1 MIRGRL
7 SFHQQQELN
16 VRDTLHITLLDA
28 PKLPTGMAPSTQKPI
43 GGRKRILLFKP
54 AALICAT
61 AIALLTG
68 CGGANQE
75 SAAVANSSPRPM
87 NASTLG
93 LLDPLAPEDDLGGT
107 DTAQVD
113 YHSRSL
119 YSGPA
124 PRPGPD
130 ILYAAPP
137 RAPQLENT
145 GIWRA
150 NPILVSGASAY
161 RRGEFL
167 YQDFLYDDRGA
178 NAGLPDPN
186 DQRRSA
192 ETFSRGN
199 GTYTYPTDPVYAN
212 NAADIVELRIK
223 PRSDFTAFRITMNSL
238 IDAERVG
245 ITIALGDS
253 ASPRPFPF
261 GANVS
266 APAQYFLTAYGNQ
279 AVLTNAADGSVLS
292 PAPTIT
298 VDMVRRQFEIRV
310 PKAAW
315 DPGQNVVRVAAGAG
329 LWDKTANR
337 YLLPAAT
344 ADTVTPG
351 GGGTLANPPAF
362 FNVAFRFNEPIF
374 GPGQSATET
383 SYWRDNAQAK
393 ALASGDISSFFA
405 RVDFSKLT
413 PSFSDDMPGQPQGV
427 PQTGSINRI
436 FASHVETKQG
446 VDFSLRCGRA
456 PVCKGEYRGQLQPY
470 TLYVPVKPVPATGY
484 GLTLLLHSL
493 GGNHN
498 QYANSRNQSQLGE
511 RGDGHLVATP
521 LGRGPD
527 GWYVDDAAADT
538 FEMWAD
544 IARHYPLDPAM
555 TAISGYSMGGHGS
568 FKFSTR
574 YPDLFAKVHT
584 VVGPPALGIWA
595 PPNAPTG
602 GEGTN
607 TNALLPGLRNVP
619 IMMWVQA
626 ADELVPYTG
635 TSAQAQSLD
644 ALGYRYRFD
653 TYTSGEHLTL
663 ARHDQYQ
670 GSADFLGDARVDRN
684 PSRITYVANP
694 VMDVP
699 GRTLVGNHAYWL
711 SGIAV
716 RDTGSAV
723 PRGGIDVKSHGFGE
737 GDPVA
742 SATQSGAGT
751 TTGNLGIQAYVSQF
765 KTWSL
770 PTLAPT
776 ANRLDIVARNVSEV
790 TIHVQRA
797 KVGCDAA
804 LAVDTDGPLT
814 VTLAGCD
821 RQVRYP

>member
-1 MIRGRL
+1 MRDISPRIAFPPQRRDAGSTGRL
-7 SFHQQQELN
+7 CHA
-16 VRDTLHITLLDA
+16 DA
-28 PKLPTGMAPSTQKPI
+28 AVPDRSRPRQAVWI
-43 GGRKRILLFKP
+43 CV
-54 AALICAT
+54 AALMA
-61 AIALLTG
+61 LTG
-68 CGGANQE
+68 CGGGQDHTA
-75 SAAVANSSPRPM
+75 STGTSPRM
-87 NASTLG
+87 LNAAALD

-107 DTAQVD
+107 DTPQVD
-113 YHSRSL
+113 YRSRSL

-178 NAGLPDPN
+178 GFVLDPN
-186 DQRRSA
+186 DQRRTA
-192 ETFSRGN
+192 ENFSRGN

-223 PRSDFTAFRITMNSL
+223 ARSSYTAFRVTMNSL
-238 IDAERVG
+238 IDAERVAF
-245 ITIALGDS
+245 TIALGDS

-266 APAQYFLTAYGNQ
+266 APAQYFLTVHGTQ
-279 AVLTNAADGSVLS
+279 AVLTNAVDGSNVA
-292 PAPTIT
+292 PAPTVT
-298 VDMVRRQFEIRV
+298 VDTERRQFEVRV
-310 PKAAW
+310 PTAAW
-315 DPGQNVVRVAAGAG
+315 NPGQSVVRIAAGAG
-329 LWDKTANR
+329 LWDARANR

-344 ADTVTPG
+344 ANATTPG
-351 GGGTLANPPAF
+351 GAGVSPNPPAF
-362 FNVAFRFNEPIF
+362 FNVAFRFNEPIY

-393 ALASGDISSFFA
+393 ALAAGDISSFFA

-413 PSFSDDMPGQPQGV
+413 SNFNDDMPGQPHGV

-446 VDFSLRCGRA
+446 VDFSVRCGSA

-470 TLYVPVKPVPATGY
+470 TVYVPVKPVPATGY

-511 RGDGHLVATP
+511 RGNGHIVATA

-544 IARHYPLDPAM
+544 IARHYPLDPDM
-555 TAISGYSMGGHGS
+555 TATSGYSMGGHGS

-619 IMMWVQA
+619 ILMWVQA

-635 TSAQAQSLD
+635 TSAQAQTLD
-644 ALGYRYRFD
+644 ALNYRYRFD
-653 TYTSGEHLTL
+653 TYTTGEHLTL

-670 GSADFLGDARVDRN
+670 GSADFLGNARVDRN
-684 PSRITYVANP
+684 PSRVTYVANP

-699 GRTLVGNHAYWL
+699 QRTLVGNHAYWL

-716 RDTGSAV
+716 RDTSNPI
-723 PRGGIDVKSHGFGE
+723 PRGTIDVKSHGFGE
-737 GDPVA
+737 GDSTA
-742 SATQSGAGT
+742 SPTQYGSGT
-751 TTGNLGIQAYVSQF
+751 TSGNLGIQAYVSQY

-770 PTLAPT
+770 PPVALT
-776 ANRLDIVARNVSEV
+776 ANRLDIVARNISEV

-797 KVGCDAA
+797 KVSCDAA

-814 VTLAGCD
+814 VTLAGCN

>member
-1 MIRGRL
+1 MTQENSISPPARCRGALPALPRRA
-7 SFHQQQELN
+7 HAGKH
-16 VRDTLHITLLDA
+16 TLPL
-28 PKLPTGMAPSTQKPI
+28 
-43 GGRKRILLFKP
+43 KP
-54 AALICAT
+54 AALFCGVLIS
-61 AIALLTG
+61 LLAG
-68 CGGANQE
+68 CGGGNQD
-75 SAAVANSSPRPM
+75 SNATSDSSTRLM
-87 NASTLG
+87 SSTTLDV
-93 LLDPLAPEDDLGGT
+93 LDPLAPEDDLGGT
-107 DTAQVD
+107 DTPLVD
-113 YHSRSL
+113 YRNRSL

-130 ILYAAPP
+130 ILYAAAP
-137 RAPQLENT
+137 RAPQLENS

-167 YQDFLYDDRGA
+167 YQDFLYDDRGPNA
-178 NAGLPDPN
+178 NLPDPN

-223 PRSDFTAFRITMNSL
+223 PQSGFTAFRVTLNSL
-238 IDAERVG
+238 LDPERVG
-245 ITIALGDS
+245 ITVAIGDS

-266 APAQYFLTAYGNQ
+266 APAQYFLTVHGTQ
-279 AVLTNAADGSVLS
+279 AVLTHAADSSAIS
-292 PAPTIT
+292 PAPTVT
-298 VDMVRRQFEIRV
+298 VDMTRRQFEIRV

-315 DPGQNVVRVAAGAG
+315 DPGKSVVRVAAGAG
-329 LWDKTANR
+329 LWDTAANR

-344 ADTVTPG
+344 ASATNPG
-351 GGGTLANPPAF
+351 GAGTLANPPAF

-393 ALASGDISSFFA
+393 ALASGDISQFFA

-413 PSFSDDMPGQPQGV
+413 PSFNDDMPGQPQGV

-446 VDFSLRCGRA
+446 VDFSVRCGSA

-511 RGDGHLVATP
+511 RGNGHLVATA

-544 IARHYPLDPAM
+544 IARHYLLDPEM
-555 TAISGYSMGGHGS
+555 TSITGYSMGGHAT
-568 FKFSTR
+568 FKFGTR
-574 YPDLFAKVHT
+574 YPDLFAKAHT

-595 PPNAPTG
+595 PPAAPTG

-619 IMMWVQA
+619 IMMWAQA

-635 TSAQAQSLD
+635 TSQQARDLD

-653 TYTSGEHLTL
+653 TYTTGEHLTL

-684 PSRITYVANP
+684 PSHVTYVANP

-699 GRTLVGNHAYWL
+699 QRTLIGNHAYWL

-723 PRGGIDVKSHGFGE
+723 PRGTIDVKSHGFGE

-742 SATQSGAGT
+742 SPTQTGAGT
-751 TTGNLGIQAYVSQF
+751 TSGNLGVQAYVSQY

-770 PTLAPT
+770 PTLALK
-776 ANRLDIVARNVSEV
+776 ANRLDIVARNVAAV
-790 TIHVQRA
+790 TINVQRA
-797 KVGCDAA
+797 RVGCDAA

-814 VTLAGCD
+814 VTLDGCN
-821 RQVRYP
+821 RQVQYP

>member
-1 MIRGRL
+1 M
-7 SFHQQQELN
+7 
-16 VRDTLHITLLDA
+16 RDTLQPTSPAATAGRNGTSPFERNAHALRPLDSA
-28 PKLPTGMAPSTQKPI
+28 
-43 GGRKRILLFKP
+43 FKP
-54 AALICAT
+54 AALLSGA
-61 AIALLTG
+61 AILLLAA
-68 CGGANQE
+68 CGGAYQDS
-75 SAAVANSSPRPM
+75 SASADSSTKLMSTAVV
-87 NASTLG
+87 G
-93 LLDPLAPEDDLGGT
+93 LLDPLAPEEDLGGA
-107 DTAQVD
+107 DAAQVD
-113 YHSRSL
+113 YRSRSL
-119 YSGPA
+119 YGGPA

-130 ILYAAPP
+130 LLYAAPP
-137 RAPQLENT
+137 RAPQLENA

-150 NPILVSGASAY
+150 APILVSGASAY

-167 YQDFLYDDRGA
+167 YQDFLYDDRGPNA
-178 NAGLPDPN
+178 NLPDPN

-199 GTYTYPTDPVYAN
+199 GTYTYPSDPVYAN

-223 PRSDFTAFRITMNSL
+223 PQANFTAFRVTMNSL
-238 IDAERVG
+238 LDAERVG
-245 ITIALGDS
+245 FTIALGDS

-266 APAQYFLTAYGNQ
+266 APAQYFLTVHGNQ
-279 AVLTNAADGSVLS
+279 AVLTNASTGMAIM
-292 PAPTIT
+292 PAPTVT
-298 VDMVRRQFEIRV
+298 VDMTRRQFEVRI

-315 DPGQNVVRVAAGAG
+315 NPGQDVVRIAAGAG
-329 LWDKTANR
+329 LWDAAANR
-337 YLLPAAT
+337 YLLPAAAAT
-344 ADTVTPG
+344 ATTPG
-351 GGGTLANPPAF
+351 GAGTLSNPPAF

-393 ALASGDISSFFA
+393 ALAEGDISSFFA

-413 PSFSDDMPGQPQGV
+413 PGFNDDMPGQPQGV

-436 FASHVETKQG
+436 FASHVETRQG
-446 VDFSLRCGRA
+446 VDFSVRCGSA
-456 PVCKGEYRGQLQPY
+456 PTCKGEYRGQLQPY
-470 TLYVPVKPVPATGY
+470 TVYVPTKPIPATGY

-511 RGDGHLVATP
+511 RGNGHLVATA

-527 GWYVDDAAADT
+527 GWYVEDAAADT

-544 IARHYPLDPAM
+544 IARHYPLDADM
-555 TAISGYSMGGHGS
+555 TSISGYSMGGHAS

-574 YPDLFAKVHT
+574 YPDLFARVHT

-602 GEGTN
+602 GEATN
-607 TNALLPGLRNVP
+607 TNALLAGLRNVP

-635 TSAQAQSLD
+635 TSAQARTLD
-644 ALGYRYRFD
+644 DLGYRYRFD
-653 TYTSGEHLTL
+653 TYTTGEHLTL

-670 GSADFLGDARVDRN
+670 GSADFLGNARVDRN
-684 PSRITYVANP
+684 PVRVTYVANP
-694 VMDVP
+694 ATDVP
-699 GRTLVGNHAYWL
+699 DRLLVGNHAYWL
-711 SGIAV
+711 SGITV
-716 RDTGSAV
+716 RDMGETA
-723 PRGGIDVKSHGFGE
+723 PRGSIDVKSHGFGE

-742 SATQSGAGT
+742 GPTQTGAGA
-751 TTGNLGIQAYVSQF
+751 TTGNLGLQAYVSQY
-765 KTWSL
+765 KTWGL
-770 PTLAPT
+770 PPPAVT
-776 ANRLDIVARNVSEV
+776 ANRLDIVARNVSAV

-797 KVGCDAA
+797 RVGCDAA
-804 LAVDTDGPLT
+804 VVTDTDGPLT

-821 RQVRYP
+821 RVVRYP

>member
-1 MIRGRL
+1 MRENLTLTLPLAAARHAGPSPCPRQRSASGLRGL
-7 SFHQQQELN
+7 IFGP
-16 VRDTLHITLLDA
+16 DA
-28 PKLPTGMAPSTQKPI
+28 FLCGAAI
-43 GGRKRILLFKP
+43 ILL
-54 AALICAT
+54 A
-61 AIALLTG
+61 G
-68 CGGANQE
+68 CGGASQDNT
-75 SAAVANSSPRPM
+75 AAADSSIKPM
-87 NASTLG
+87 AASVLG
-93 LLDPLAPEDDLGGT
+93 LLDPLAPEEDLGGA
-107 DTAQVD
+107 DTPQVD
-113 YHSRSL
+113 YRSRSL

-150 NPILVSGASAY
+150 SPILVSGASAY
-161 RRGEFL
+161 RRGEFV
-167 YQDFLYDDRGA
+167 YQDFLYDDRGP

-192 ETFSRGN
+192 ENFSRGN
-199 GTYTYPTDPVYAN
+199 GTYTYPTDAAYAN

-223 PRSDFTAFRITMNSL
+223 PQSTFTAFRITMNSL
-238 IDAERVG
+238 LDAERVG
-245 ITIALGDS
+245 ISIALGDS

-266 APAQYFLTAYGNQ
+266 APAQYFLTLHGRQ
-279 AVLTNAADGSVLS
+279 AVLTNAADGTVIS
-292 PAPTIT
+292 PAPTVT
-298 VDMVRRQFEIRV
+298 VDRTRRQFEVRI

-315 DPGQNVVRVAAGAG
+315 DPGQSVVRVAAGAG
-329 LWDKTANR
+329 LWNSAENR

-344 ADTVTPG
+344 ATATAPG
-351 GGGTLANPPAF
+351 GAGTLASPPAF
-362 FNVAFRFNEPIF
+362 FNVAFRFNEPSF
-374 GPGQSATET
+374 GPNQNTASPT
-383 SYWRDNAQAK
+383 YWRDKAQAD
-393 ALASGDISSFFA
+393 ALLAGDISSFHS
-405 RVDFSKLT
+405 RVDFSKLKAG
-413 PSFSDDMPGQPQGV
+413 FNDDMPGQPQGV
-427 PQTGSINRI
+427 PQTGSINRL

-446 VDFSLRCGRA
+446 VDFSVRCGSA
-456 PVCKGEYRGQLQPY
+456 PTCKGEYRGQLQPY
-470 TLYVPVKPVPATGY
+470 TLYVPVKPVPADGY

-511 RGDGHLVATP
+511 RGNGHLVATA

-544 IARHYPLDPAM
+544 IARHYPLDPEM
-555 TAISGYSMGGHGS
+555 TSISGYSMGGHAT
-568 FKFSTR
+568 FKFGTR
-574 YPDLFAKVHT
+574 YPDLFAKAHT

-602 GEGTN
+602 GEATN
-607 TNALLPGLRNVP
+607 TYALLPGLRNIP
-619 IMMWVQA
+619 IMMWAQA

-635 TSAQAQSLD
+635 TSMQAQRLD
-644 ALGYRYRFD
+644 ALNYRYRFD
-653 TYTSGEHLTL
+653 TYSTGEHLTL
-663 ARHDQYQ
+663 ALHDQYQ

-684 PSRITYVANP
+684 PSHVTYVANP
-694 VMDVP
+694 AMDVP
-699 GRTLVGNHAYWL
+699 GRTLIGNHAYWL

-723 PRGGIDVKSHGFGE
+723 PRGSIDVKSHGFGE

-742 SATQSGAGT
+742 GATQAGAGAT
-751 TTGNLGIQAYVSQF
+751 SGNLGVQAYVSQY

-770 PTLAPT
+770 PALAPA
-776 ANRLDIVARNVSEV
+776 ANRLDLVARNVSAV
-790 TIHVQRA
+790 TVNVQRA
-797 KVGCDAA
+797 RVGCDAA
-804 LAVDTDGPLT
+804 LMVDTDGPLT
-814 VTLAGCD
+814 VTLAGCN